1 MNTMQKETNT
11 VRVILIL
18 QASIVGAAR
27 AVEPRT
33 LLLEYLRLVKSQAFS
48 LPIQVPAQSVRVQ
61 EYQKVESPPV

>member
-18 QASIVGAAR
+18 QASIVGVAR

-48 LPIQVPAQSVRVQ
+48 LPIQVPVQSVLGQ
-61 EYQKVESPPV
+61 EYRKVESPPA

>member
-18 QASIVGAAR
+18 QASIVGVAR

-48 LPIQVPAQSVRVQ
+48 LPIQVPAQSVLGQ
-61 EYQKVESPPV
+61 EYQKMESPPA

>member
-18 QASIVGAAR
+18 QASIVGVAR

-48 LPIQVPAQSVRVQ
+48 LPIQVPAQSVLGQ

>member
-18 QASIVGAAR
+18 QASIVGVAR

-33 LLLEYLRLVKSQAFS
+33 LLLGYLRLVKSQAFS
-48 LPIQVPAQSVRVQ
+48 LPIQVPAQSVLGQ
-61 EYQKVESPPV
+61 EYRKVESPPA

>member
-48 LPIQVPAQSVRVQ
+48 LPIQVPAQSVLGQ
-61 EYQKVESPPV
+61 EYRKVESPLA

>member
-1 MNTMQKETNT
+1 MQKETNT

-18 QASIVGAAR
+18 QASIVGVAR

-48 LPIQVPAQSVRVQ
+48 LPIQVPAQSVLGQ
-61 EYQKVESPPV
+61 ECQKMESPPA